1 MTTAW
6 YQDSNPTAPERE
18 SARAQSL
25 SCSHTLIK
33 SCRKIQRMDRWMDG
47 APLSLLFPSVL
58 SFPSVRCSDAPVTET
73 SRSQSG
79 KKLHS
84 HRLSVTRRA
93 ATQRAV
99 QKILGFWLVI
109 TMGRREVYSVGLHSL
124 SLSLFVWKF
133 LVHCSD
139 CRLSFSIF
147 WLLIWW
153 V

>member
-6 YQDSNPTAPERE
+6 YQDRTSNPTVPERE
-18 SARAQSL
+18 SARALSL

-33 SCRKIQRMDRWMDG
+33 SCRKIQWMDRWMDG

-93 ATQRAV
+93 ANRRAV
-99 QKILGFWLVI
+99 PKMLGFWLVS
-109 TMGRREVYSVGLHSL
+109 TMGRREVYSVGLNLL
-124 SLSLFVWKF
+124 SLLFVCKF
-133 LVHCSD
+133 LVH

-147 WLLIWW
+147 LTHLIWW